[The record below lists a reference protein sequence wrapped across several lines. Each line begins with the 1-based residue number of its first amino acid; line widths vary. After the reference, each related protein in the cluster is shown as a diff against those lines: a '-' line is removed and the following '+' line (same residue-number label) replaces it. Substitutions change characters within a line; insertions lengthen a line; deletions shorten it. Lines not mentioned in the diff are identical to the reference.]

1 MDSHKLRIHWWNA
14 GDATRKSIKG
24 ITKSTPPVL
33 LWLMLIPLAANWHL
47 QGNPP
52 ICTPP
57 SVAPHVRTYRMHT
70 SEMDWPHSQGLGG
83 YIKGSLTLSLADCQ
97 EAGGQYK
104 WESCP
109 TLAVSVGNQVVFDK
123 VFNGWEC
130 SMWIRTFA
138 LYGSSS
144 LNLKFGG
151 HRLSSWGESP
161 VIILWLCGL
170 WLGLQLSLGEL
181 RVFLLS
187 FSSPPLQLRTFSLMV
202 MNIKSVSSPLC
213 SLCPHCL
220 HFCFQEQSLFL
231 KLAVFVLF
239 CCYTFQM
246 FHDANVMQTCR
257 LTRMQSC
264 QNTEMHTDT
273 HTEEHA
279 AINHL
284 KRKTSLRNA
293 SHKNSPPESGST

>member
-1 MDSHKLRIHWWNA
+1 MLEMRLTNLSEALPKAL
-14 GDATRKSIKG
+14 
-24 ITKSTPPVL
+24 PVL

-57 SVAPHVRTYRMHT
+57 SVAPHVHTYRIHT

-109 TLAVSVGNQVVFDK
+109 TLAISVGNQVVFDK

-144 LNLKFGG
+144 LNLKLGG
-151 HRLSSWGESP
+151 HCLSSWGESP
-161 VIILWLCGL
+161 IIILWLCGL
-170 WLGLQLSLGEL
+170 WLGLTIEPWGAPCIPSL
-181 RVFLLS
+181 
-187 FSSPPLQLRTFSLMV
+187 
-202 MNIKSVSSPLC
+202 
-213 SLCPHCL
+213 
-220 HFCFQEQSLFL
+220 LF
-231 KLAVFVLF
+231 KPS
-239 CCYTFQM
+239 T
-246 FHDANVMQTCR
+246 T
-257 LTRMQSC
+257 T
-264 QNTEMHTDT
+264 TDV
-273 HTEEHA
+273 
-279 AINHL
+279 
-284 KRKTSLRNA
+284 
-293 SHKNSPPESGST
+293 